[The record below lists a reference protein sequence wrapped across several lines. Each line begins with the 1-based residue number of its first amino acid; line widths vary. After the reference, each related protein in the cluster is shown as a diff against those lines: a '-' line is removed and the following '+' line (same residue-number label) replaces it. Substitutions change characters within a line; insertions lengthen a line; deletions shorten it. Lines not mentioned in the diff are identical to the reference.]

1 MRRQL
6 RLRIFFKQK
15 VVIPKEVSMSQITK
29 IFGELTFSRA
39 VMREKLSHNTYER
52 LISTIHTGNPL
63 DESIAEPVAH
73 AMKEWAIAEGAT
85 HFTHWFQPQRG
96 GTAEKHD
103 AFITYSETGDI
114 IERFSAKQ
122 LIQSEPDASSFPSGG
137 MRSTFEARGYTAWDP
152 TSPAFLLETGNAKT
166 LVIPCVFLSWTGAVL
181 DLKTP
186 FLRSMRALND
196 AGIRLQ
202 RLLGN
207 RLAKKIVV
215 NCGPEQE
222 YFVVSKKLY
231 DTRQDLR
238 ICGRTLFG
246 AAPAKGQQ
254 MEDHYFGAIHPKM
267 IKFMVELDHELYRR
281 GIPAKTRHNEVSPN
295 QFEIAPLYEEANLA
309 IDHNLQAMDVMR
321 QVAMRHDLYITMHE
335 KPFARVNGSGKHVN
349 WSIGDNTG
357 TNYLEPSASPLKNI
371 SFLLTLGALML
382 GVDKFG
388 GLLRACVADAGNDH
402 RLGASEAP
410 PAIMSI
416 YLGEYLTRLID
427 EIERMGKPTEQ
438 VMANIN
444 MGVRN
449 LPRISKDYSD
459 RNRTSPIAFTGNKFE
474 FRAVG
479 SSQNPSES
487 VTLLNQLC
495 TYGFFTIEKRLAA
508 HKDKDIRESALLV
521 LKDVFKETR
530 RVRFEGNG
538 YSEEWHKQAETLGL
552 PNAKNTPAALNAFL
566 EPEAIELME
575 KTHVLNEREVCAKVE
590 IKLENYVKTKEIEYK
605 TAVNIAKTEI
615 LPAVVKQISAVA
627 SAAAAAK
634 AAGATSKVL
643 TAEVKKFDAMY
654 SDIKSRFEALESV
667 LNKADDKE
675 NLHKKAVYL
684 ADAGEK
690 ALSMLRES
698 VDQAEQ
704 LLAHEFWPMAKYQ
717 ELLTVL

>member
-1 MRRQL
+1 
-6 RLRIFFKQK
+6 
-15 VVIPKEVSMSQITK
+15 MSQLSE
-29 IFGELTFSRA
+29 IFGELTFNRS

-52 LISTIHTGNPL
+52 LISTIHSGSPL

-73 AMKEWAIAEGAT
+73 AMKEWAIGAGAT

-114 IERFSAKQ
+114 LERFSAKQ

-152 TSPAFLLETGNAKT
+152 TSPAFLIETGSAKT

-207 RLAKKIVV
+207 RLAKKIIV

-238 ICGRTLFG
+238 ICRRTLFG

-267 IKFMVELDHELYRR
+267 MKFMAEFDHELYRR

-309 IDHNLQAMDVMR
+309 IDHNLQTMDVMR
-321 QVAMRHDLYITMHE
+321 QVAMRHDLVVTMHE
-335 KPFARVNGSGKHVN
+335 KPYARVNGSGKHVN

-357 TNYLEPSASPLKNI
+357 ANYLEPSASPLKNI
-371 SFLLTLGALML
+371 TFLLTLGAIML

-388 GLLRACVADAGNDH
+388 GLLRASVADAGNDH

-427 EIERMGKPTEQ
+427 EIEKMGKPTEQ
-438 VMANIN
+438 LMANIN

-495 TYGFFTIEKRLAA
+495 TYGFYTIEKRMAA
-508 HKDKDIRESALLV
+508 CKGKDARENALLV
-521 LKDVFKETR
+521 LKDVFRETR

-538 YSEEWHKQAETLGL
+538 YSEEWHAQAAQLGL
-552 PNAKNTPAALNAFL
+552 PNAKNTPAALQAFL
-566 EPEAIELME
+566 DKDVIELME
-575 KTHVLNEREVCAKVE
+575 KTHVLSEREVYAKVE
-590 IKLENYVKTKEIEYK
+590 IKLETYIKTKEIEYK
-605 TAVNIAKTEI
+605 TAVNMAKTEF
-615 LPAVVKQISAVA
+615 LPALIRQISVVA
-627 SAAAAAK
+627 TAAAATK
-634 AAGATSKVL
+634 AAGVGSKVL
-643 TAEVKKFDAMY
+643 TDEVKKFDSLY
-654 SDIKSRFEALESV
+654 QQIKERSEALEEV
-667 LNKADDKE
+667 LVTAE
-675 NLHKKAVYL
+675 SQESAHEIAAFL
-684 ADAGEK
+684 ADSGEK
-690 ALSMLRES
+690 TLSRLRES
-698 VDQAEQ
+698 VDAAEEQ
-704 LLAHEFWPMAKYQ
+704 VAQEFWPMAKYQ